1 MESAPLIGG
10 RLRDERRRLGLNQPD
25 FAAIAG
31 ASKRTVIEWEKGS
44 TSPSSVQLSALS
56 GVGVDIVY
64 VVTGARQGSEN
75 ENQSPNRSALTGLI
89 DVDRMVRIVE
99 ALEDVASRKGKKW
112 PARLLLKKAVEVYN
126 FLEEES
132 GDVDD
137 NKMERVMRLVVNQ

>member
-1 MESAPLIGG
+1 MESALLIGR

-31 ASKRTVIEWEKGS
+31 ASKRTLIEWEKGS

-56 GVGVDIVY
+56 GAGVDIVY
-64 VVTGARQGSEN
+64 VVTGARQENEN

-89 DVDRMVRIVE
+89 DVDRMARIVE
-99 ALEDVASRKGKKW
+99 MLEGVASQAGRKW
-112 PARLLLKKAVEVYN
+112 PPRLLLRKAVEVYN